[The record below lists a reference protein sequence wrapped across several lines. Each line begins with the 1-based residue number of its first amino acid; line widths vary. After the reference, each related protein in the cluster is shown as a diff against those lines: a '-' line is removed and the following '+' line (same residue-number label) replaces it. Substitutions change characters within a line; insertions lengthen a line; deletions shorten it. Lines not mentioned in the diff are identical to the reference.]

1 MKNERKNGTVLFVP
15 LPSMP
20 TTKQIAKNTA
30 AQMIGKIISTVL
42 GLLAIGMMTRY
53 LGAEQ
58 FGWYVTTISFLGFV
72 GILVDFGLVPVTAQM
87 MSEPAHDKQRLFQ
100 NLLAYRFVTAVFF
113 LGLAPLAALLFPYP
127 HEVKIAIGFTTISF
141 LGVAMNQVFL
151 GFYQQKLKTH
161 IAAIGEVCGRIVLVA
176 GLFFIIKTNQGFLP
190 VMWIVVASAVAY
202 TAVMWRMAAKEQSVS
217 FAFDSEMWKAITK
230 KMWPIAIAIMFNV
243 VYLKGDLVLLSLFRD
258 QVEVGVYG
266 AAYRVIDIL
275 AQTAMMVM
283 GVMLPLMAYQWSRN
297 AKETFKHYYQQSF
310 DLMMAFALPMLV
322 GIVILA
328 TPIMTLVAGEEFIAS
343 GIPLQILAIAI
354 FGVYLGA
361 IFGHAAVAIN
371 KQKAVLPIYIATA
384 ILTLIGYLIYI
395 PKFGMLGAAW
405 MSVFSELFAGIS
417 LLLFVRYHTK
427 ERLNLT
433 VFAKI
438 AFASMVMGA
447 SIYLMADTH
456 VLIRMMV
463 GGIVY
468 ALFVFGTGAISKET
482 MREILKKNTDMTNP

>member
-1 MKNERKNGTVLFVP
+1 MH
-15 LPSMP
+15 S
-20 TTKQIAKNTA
+20 TTKSIAENTA
-30 AQMIGKIISTVL
+30 AQMIGKIISTLL

-87 MSEPAHDKQRLFQ
+87 MSQSPPREWRGYARHAENPETEYYAQLLR

-151 GFYQQKLKTH
+151 GLYQQKLKTH
-161 IAAIGEVCGRIVLVA
+161 IAAIGEVVGRIVLVA
-176 GLFFIIKTNQGFLP
+176 GLFFIIKTNQGFIP

-217 FAFDSEMWKAITK
+217 FAFDSEIWKAITK

-243 VYLKGDLVLLSLFRD
+243 IYLKGDLVLLSLFRD

-283 GVMLPLMAYQWSRN
+283 GVMLPLLAYQWSRN
-297 AKETFKHYYQQSF
+297 IKETFRHYYQQSF

-322 GIVILA
+322 ALVILA
-328 TPIMTLVAGEEFIAS
+328 TPIMTLVAGDEFTAS

-371 KQKAVLPIYIATA
+371 KQKAVLPIYIVTA

-447 SIYLMADTH
+447 TIYLMADTH
-456 VLIRMMV
+456 VLIRMLV

-468 ALFVFGTGAISKET
+468 ALFVFGTGVISRET
-482 MREILKKNTDMTNP
+482 MREIIGGKAER